1 MTTSTSPTATTMFA
15 IDKAHSEV
23 LFSVRHLI
31 TKVRGQFRDFAGS
44 IELDEA
50 APARSAVTFT
60 IQAASIDTNEAGR
73 DAHLRSADF
82 FDVEATPLIT
92 FTSQAVAKR
101 GDTFDVAGTLTI
113 HGVSREVVLPVRF
126 EGFATDPWGNR
137 RAGFEAEITLNRKD
151 YGLNWNA
158 ALEAGGFL
166 VGDDV
171 KVQLSIQAVAQA

>member
-1 MTTSTSPTATTMFA
+1 MTTLDTPAATTFA

-31 TKVRGQFRDFAGS
+31 TKVRGQFREFAGT
-44 IELDEA
+44 IHLNEA
-50 APARSAVTFT
+50 QPGQSAVTFT
-60 IQAASIDTNEAGR
+60 IQAASIDTNEASR

-92 FTSQAVAKR
+92 FTSRAVAR
-101 GDTFDVAGTLTI
+101 RDATFDVTGTLTI
-113 HGVSREVVLPVRF
+113 HGVSREIVLPVTF

-137 RAGFEAEITLNRKD
+137 RAGFEAEVTLNRKE

-166 VGDDV
+166 VGDEV
-171 KVQLSIQAVAQA
+171 KVHLSIQAIAQA